1 MKMYKK
7 AGILFGITC
16 IIITIVVFFFLG
28 KVEKNIENSESSS
41 KTEQVETIKDTEN
54 EDNGEKVDT
63 IENEKDKENQNTDIT
78 TPSVTQ
84 PPVEK
89 EIVIK
94 EVSGVTT
101 INESELSL
109 NDKSDVKEVI
119 VYIENKRLV
128 LIDESIDTPNNKML
142 VYCFDTTSPNGEHLM
157 LYMTKSAYDEYT
169 VGDKLS
175 VIYQVYTN
183 NVGTKIPIVYA
194 VNAVE

>member
-1 MKMYKK
+1 MYKK

-28 KVEKNIENSESSS
+28 KVEKNIENSESSE
-41 KTEQVETIKDTEN
+41 TEQVEGIKEN
-54 EDNGEKVDT
+54 KK
-63 IENEKDKENQNTDIT
+63 EKDDEFEKDNQSTETI
-78 TPSVTQ
+78 PSSVTQ
-84 PPVEK
+84 PPVET
-89 EIVIK
+89 EVIVK

-101 INESELSL
+101 INESELNL
-109 NDKSDVKEVI
+109 NEKSDVKEVI

-128 LIDESIDTPNNKML
+128 LIDEAIDTPNNKML

-157 LYMTKSAYDEYT
+157 LYMTKSAYDEYN

-175 VIYQVYTN
+175 VIYQVYIN